1 MSAVV
6 GNHKSRTGRIEK
18 KNLEKKKKIKQKS
31 KKCRTVDVC
40 AALLDLTGIAP
51 PSCER
56 HGHIVA
62 ECFG

>member
-1 MSAVV
+1 
-6 GNHKSRTGRIEK
+6 
-18 KNLEKKKKIKQKS
+18 LEKKKKIKQKS

-40 AALLDLTGIAP
+40 AALLELTGNAP